1 MKLQC
6 YENAGTALHMA
17 LKLTNSFLTRI
28 RQELKQGQSQK
39 SKVKQVLH
47 NLEAEL
53 VVVSIEAF
61 YLLNVTYQATGDK
74 DKALVCLNRI
84 EEYMKE
90 QHVRDLELHSSV
102 ITTLSS
108 GEGFV
113 FAEGSANS
121 ALEGKLC

>member
-1 MKLQC
+1 
-6 YENAGTALHMA
+6 MA

-28 RQELKQGQSQK
+28 RQELKQRQSQK